1 MAISHLV
8 RRADEAFVQ
17 SGVIEPSLPD
27 SPWSFLLFIL
37 SVVGFTLAILVV
49 SCDLLPYHLNQPGWL
64 ADKSSYRSV
73 TPMVH

>member
-27 SPWSFLLFIL
+27 SPWGIVLFIL
-37 SVVGFTLAILVV
+37 SVVVFAFAIFVV
-49 SCDLLPYHLNQPGWL
+49 SYDLLPYCLKPARLVG
-64 ADKSSYRSV
+64 
-73 TPMVH
+73 